1 MTVAIEPTAPIA
13 ALVSVPRELPAGN
26 PRSSLILDAAVEVLR
41 AAGEDVHVVYSAH
54 GDVFKI
60 VPREAS

>member
-13 ALVSVPRELPAGN
+13 ELPRQLPAGST
-26 PRSSLILDAAVEVLR
+26 RSLSILDAVVEVLR
-41 AAGEDVHVVYSAH
+41 AAGEDVHVVYAAH

-60 VPREAS
+60 VTREAS

>member
-1 MTVAIEPTAPIA
+1 MFPQ
-13 ALVSVPRELPAGN
+13 LSLPRELPAGST
-26 PRSSLILDAAVEVLR
+26 RSLPILDAAVEVLR

-54 GDVFKI
+54 GDTFKV

>member
-1 MTVAIEPTAPIA
+1 MTPTAAP
-13 ALVSVPRELPAGN
+13 VSVPRQLPAGST
-26 PRSSLILDAAVEVLR
+26 RSLSILDAVVEVLR

-60 VPREAS
+60 VQKESS

>member
-1 MTVAIEPTAPIA
+1 MTPTVE
-13 ALVSVPRELPAGN
+13 LPRQLPAGST
-26 PRSSLILDAAVEVLR
+26 RSLPVLDAYAEALR
-41 AAGEDVHVVYSAH
+41 AAGEDVRVVYSPR

>member
-1 MTVAIEPTAPIA
+1 MSIIA
-13 ALVSVPRELPAGN
+13 TELPRQLPAGST
-26 PRSSLILDAAVEVLR
+26 RSLSILDAAVEVLR

-60 VPREAS
+60 VPRGESS